1 MGVVRVFLLDGV
13 DKLTVSLGYLHV
25 RRAVRRLRMSAMEV
39 TETPAA
45 ESEEM
50 KDQVEEM
57 QQQKLEETK
66 KEETPAQ
73 EETTKAVDSAL
84 SHPSATSE
92 NTETS
97 AESEKKD
104 TPQTGGESGSGD
116 TATTASTT
124 IPTRQYLDQT
134 VVPILLQALGALAKE
149 RPPNPIEYLA
159 NYLLKEKDRFS
170 TSFSQ
175 QQQQQNESSH

>member
-1 MGVVRVFLLDGV
+1 
-13 DKLTVSLGYLHV
+13 
-25 RRAVRRLRMSAMEV
+25 
-39 TETPAA
+39 
-45 ESEEM
+45 
-50 KDQVEEM
+50 M
-57 QQQKLEETK
+57 QNLSFSV
-66 KEETPAQ
+66 Q
-73 EETTKAVDSAL
+73 EEIPVQDEATKAVDSTL

-92 NTETS
+92 NIES
-97 AESEKKD
+97 GAESEKKD
-104 TPQTGGESGSGD
+104 ASQTGGESGSGD
-116 TATTASTT
+116 TAAAASTT

-170 TSFSQ
+170 TSFN